1 MKRGIIR
8 RVVALGGLLQLVLED
23 PETGKRSVVFGDN
36 GPTVRALACIFGDHI
51 IQGHA
56 LMVDEVLGKEID
68 YSLTDWGT
76 LESISEV

>member
-23 PETGKRSVVFGDN
+23 PKTHRRVAVYGDN
-36 GPTVRALACIFGDHI
+36 GPTVRALSYIFGEDI
-51 IQGHA
+51 IQGHS
-56 LMVDEVLGKEID
+56 LMVDELLGKEIE